1 MRVVRI
7 LGSRGPPLPWDV
19 LGTSAPPNP
28 FKSSPTVGKS
38 TFKKSG
44 DARPPRRKTGCPA
57 PSRGNWQN
65 LRGAAVGW
73 FFCYESWST
82 RVQVVPFCSQISASS
97 QLSKI
102 CFGYQGIIFNGK
114 NLHGDPR
121 QQKWGPKKRIF
132 DKLTKVIHCEKMYF
146 FVEKI
151 WKHFDIFK
159 YSTLWPTNWHG
170 IH

>member
-82 RVQVVPFCSQISASS
+82 RVQVPFCSQISASS
-97 QLSKI
+97 QWSKI

-114 NLHGDPR
+114 KSPKIFTNAYGQAGGGWKFQNFQTTPPYSQSGWSLKDDGDCHDASHVYQR
-121 QQKWGPKKRIF
+121 QSWC
-132 DKLTKVIHCEKMYF
+132 T
-146 FVEKI
+146 
-151 WKHFDIFK
+151 
-159 YSTLWPTNWHG
+159 
-170 IH
+170 